1 MKYLV
6 TGGAGFV
13 GSNIVEA
20 LLAMGAQVSVFD
32 NFSTGR
38 RENLD
43 AFLFQPGFSL
53 HEGDL
58 RDYRQV
64 LSATAGADYVLHQ
77 AALPSVPRSVADPVT
92 TNEVNVN
99 GTLHVLQAARECGVK
114 RVVFASS
121 SSVYG
126 DGPGLPRNEAMPAVP
141 MSPYALSKY
150 TAERYCQLFWQLY
163 GLETVCLR
171 YFNVFGP
178 RQDPASQ
185 YSAVIPK
192 FISLM
197 LRGERPV
204 IYGDGLQSRDFTFV
218 DNNVHAC
225 LLACTAAEASGKVYN
240 IACGEQYSLRDLV
253 QTLHELTG
261 NHLEPVFS
269 QARPGDIRHS
279 MADIGKAR
287 EELGF
292 SVRTSFRDGLLKIL
306 SNWDRD

>member
-1 MKYLV
+1 VKYLV
-6 TGGAGFV
+6 TGGAGFI

-20 LLAMGAQVSVFD
+20 LLAGGKQVSVFD

-43 AFLFQPGFSL
+43 AFLFQPGFGL

-64 LSATAGADYVLHQ
+64 LSATEGADYVLHQ
-77 AALPSVPRSVADPVT
+77 AALPSVPRSVADPLT
-92 TNEVNVN
+92 TNEVNIN

-126 DGPGLPRNEAMPAVP
+126 DGPGLPRKEEMPAAP

-150 TAERYCQLFWQLY
+150 TAERYCQLFWELY

-192 FISLM
+192 FISLIR
-197 LRGERPV
+197 RGERPV
-204 IYGDGLQSRDFTFV
+204 IYGDGLQSRDFTYV

-225 LLACTAAEASGKVYN
+225 LLACTAAQAAGKVYN
-240 IACGEQYSLRDLV
+240 IACGRQYSLLDLV
-253 QTLHELTG
+253 KSLQELTG
-261 NHLEPVFS
+261 LHPEPVFAP
-269 QARPGDIRHS
+269 ARPGDVKHS
-279 MADIGKAR
+279 MADIRKAQ

-292 SVRTSFRDGLLKIL
+292 SVRTTFRDGLQKMLGSAI
-306 SNWDRD
+306 